1 MMKAGFALP
10 QVGKNLGP
18 QGLRK
23 VAEAAESLGYDSVW
37 VLDRILWPIHPQ
49 ETYPATPDGI
59 LPEEYQAVLDPI
71 ETLTYA
77 AAVTKRVRL
86 GTSILVL
93 PYLGPVLAAR
103 RLATLDVLSEG
114 RVMCGAG
121 AGWSHDEFEACGL
134 PFKGRDERM
143 AELLNAVIAIW
154 TQDPVEFSGKYYRI
168 PASKIGPKPVQKP
181 HPPIYQAAHATRAL
195 IRAAQLTQGW
205 NAFGPSSWDLLASQS
220 KILRDAAAQAG
231 KSPTACEVVL
241 RTSITLSER
250 TRPADGALF
259 TGTLEQIKADT
270 QQAASLGV
278 AQIIYDVQFNAGMN
292 VETMLKQAEQLRA
305 LV

>member
-1 MMKAGFALP
+1 MKAGFGLP
-10 QVGKNLGP
+10 QTGKHVGP

-37 VLDRILWPIHPQ
+37 VLDRLLWPIHPQ
-49 ETYPATPDGI
+49 DTYPATPDGS
-59 LPEEYQAVLDPI
+59 LPEEYQSVLDPI
-71 ETLTYA
+71 ETLTYV

-93 PYLGPVLAAR
+93 PYQGPILAAR

-114 RVMCGAG
+114 RVLCGAG
-121 AGWSHDEFEACGL
+121 SGWSHDEFEACGL

-154 TQDPVEFSGKYYRI
+154 TQDPVEFSGKFYRI
-168 PASKIGPKPVQKP
+168 PAAKIGPKPVQKP

-205 NAFGPSSWDLLASQS
+205 NAFGPPSWDSLASQS
-220 KILRDAAAQAG
+220 KILKDAAAQAG
-231 KSPTACEVVL
+231 KPQAACEVVL
-241 RTSITLSER
+241 RTSVSLSD
-250 TRPADGALF
+250 RPRAEGGELF
-259 TGTLEQIKADT
+259 TGTLEQIKGDT
-270 QQAASLGV
+270 QRAASLGV
-278 AQIIYDVQFNAGMN
+278 AQIIFDVQFNAGMN
-292 VETMLKQAEQLRA
+292 IETMLKQAEILRA

>member
-1 MMKAGFALP
+1 MKAGFGLP
-10 QVGKNLGP
+10 QTGKQVGP

-37 VLDRILWPIHPQ
+37 VLDRLLWPIHPQ
-49 ETYPATPDGI
+49 DTYPATPDGS
-59 LPEEYQAVLDPI
+59 LPEEYQSVLDPI

-93 PYLGPVLAAR
+93 PYQGPVLAAR

-114 RVMCGAG
+114 RVLCGAG
-121 AGWSHDEFEACGL
+121 SGWSHDEFDACGL

-143 AELLNAVIAIW
+143 AELLNAMIAIW

-168 PASKIGPKPVQKP
+168 PAAKIGPKPVQKP
-181 HPPIYQAAHATRAL
+181 HPPIYQAAHTTRAL
-195 IRAAQLTQGW
+195 IRAAQLTDGW
-205 NAFGPSSWDLLASQS
+205 NAFGPPSWDSLANQS
-220 KILRDAAAQAG
+220 KILLDAATQAG
-231 KSPTACEVVL
+231 KPAQACEVVL
-241 RTSITLSER
+241 RTSVSLSD
-250 TRPADGALF
+250 RPRAEGAELF
-259 TGTLEQIKADT
+259 TGTLEQIKADAR
-270 QQAASLGV
+270 QAAALGV
-278 AQIIYDVQFNAGMN
+278 AQIIFDVQFNSGMN
-292 VETMLKQAEQLRA
+292 IETMLKQAELLRG

>member
-1 MMKAGFALP
+1 MKAGFGLP
-10 QVGKNLGP
+10 QTGKHVGP

-37 VLDRILWPIHPQ
+37 VLDRLLWPIHPQ
-49 ETYPATPDGI
+49 DTYPATPDGS
-59 LPEEYQAVLDPI
+59 LPEEYQSVLDPI
-71 ETLTYA
+71 ETLTYV

-93 PYLGPVLAAR
+93 PYQGPILAAR

-114 RVMCGAG
+114 RVLCGAG
-121 AGWSHDEFEACGL
+121 SGWSHDEFEACGL

-143 AELLNAVIAIW
+143 AELLNAMIAIW
-154 TQDPVEFSGKYYRI
+154 TQDPVEFSGKFYRI
-168 PASKIGPKPVQKP
+168 PAAKIGPKPVQKP

-205 NAFGPSSWDLLASQS
+205 NAFRAPQLGF
-220 KILRDAAAQAG
+220 AG
-231 KSPTACEVVL
+231 EPIQNPEGRGCAGWQDTRAACEVVL
-241 RTSITLSER
+241 RTSVSLSD
-250 TRPADGALF
+250 RPRAEGGELF
-259 TGTLEQIKADT
+259 TGTLEQIKGDT
-270 QQAASLGV
+270 QRAASLGV
-278 AQIIYDVQFNAGMN
+278 AQIIFDVQFNAGMN
-292 VETMLKQAEQLRA
+292 IETMLKQAEMLRA

>member
-1 MMKAGFALP
+1 MKAGFGLP
-10 QVGKNLGP
+10 QTGKHVGP

-37 VLDRILWPIHPQ
+37 VLDRLLWPIRPQ
-49 ETYPATPDGI
+49 DTYPATPDGS
-59 LPEEYQAVLDPI
+59 LPEEYQSVLDPI
-71 ETLTYA
+71 ETLTYV

-93 PYLGPVLAAR
+93 PYQGPILAAR

-114 RVMCGAG
+114 RVLCGAG
-121 AGWSHDEFEACGL
+121 SGWSHDEFEACGL

-143 AELLNAVIAIW
+143 AELLSAMIAIW
-154 TQDPVEFSGKYYRI
+154 TQDPVEFSGKFYRI
-168 PASKIGPKPVQKP
+168 PAAKIGPKPVQKP

-205 NAFGPSSWDLLASQS
+205 NAFGPPSWDSLANQS
-220 KILRDAAAQAG
+220 KILKDAAALTGKPQA
-231 KSPTACEVVL
+231 ACEVVL
-241 RTSITLSER
+241 RTSVSLSD
-250 TRPADGALF
+250 RPRAEGGELF
-259 TGTLEQIKADT
+259 TGTLEQIKGDT
-270 QQAASLGV
+270 QRAASLGV
-278 AQIIYDVQFNAGMN
+278 AQIIFDVQFNAGMN
-292 VETMLKQAEQLRA
+292 IETMLKQAAMLRA

>member
-1 MMKAGFALP
+1 MKAGFGLP
-10 QVGKNLGP
+10 QTGKHVGP

-37 VLDRILWPIHPQ
+37 VLDRLLWPIHPQ
-49 ETYPATPDGI
+49 DTYPATPDGS
-59 LPEEYQAVLDPI
+59 LPEEYQSVLDPI
-71 ETLTYA
+71 ETLTYV

-93 PYLGPVLAAR
+93 PYQGPILAAR

-114 RVMCGAG
+114 RVLCGAG
-121 AGWSHDEFEACGL
+121 SGWSHDEFEACGL

-154 TQDPVEFSGKYYRI
+154 TQDPVEFSGKFYRI
-168 PASKIGPKPVQKP
+168 PAAKIGPKPVQKP

-195 IRAAQLTQGW
+195 IRAAQLTEGW
-205 NAFGPSSWDLLASQS
+205 NAFGPSSWDSLASQS

-231 KSPTACEVVL
+231 KTPEAGEVVL
-241 RTSITLSER
+241 RTSVSLSER
-250 TRPADGALF
+250 PRGDGGELF
-259 TGTLEQIKADT
+259 TGTREQIKGDT

-278 AQIIYDVQFNAGMN
+278 AQIIFDVQFNAGMN
-292 VETMLKQAEQLRA
+292 IETMLKQAEILRA

>member
-1 MMKAGFALP
+1 
-10 QVGKNLGP
+10 
-18 QGLRK
+18 
-23 VAEAAESLGYDSVW
+23 
-37 VLDRILWPIHPQ
+37 
-49 ETYPATPDGI
+49 
-59 LPEEYQAVLDPI
+59 
-71 ETLTYA
+71 
-77 AAVTKRVRL
+77 
-86 GTSILVL
+86 
-93 PYLGPVLAAR
+93 
-103 RLATLDVLSEG
+103 
-114 RVMCGAG
+114 MCGAG
-121 AGWSHDEFEACGL
+121 AGLSHDEFEACGL

-143 AELLNAVIAIW
+143 AELLNAMIAIW

-205 NAFGPSSWDLLASQS
+205 NAFGPSSGDELTSKS
-220 KILRDAAAQAG
+220 KILKDAAAAPG

-241 RTSITLSER
+241 RTSVTISVSAR
-250 TRPADGALF
+250 GPNNGDALF

-270 QQAASLGV
+270 QQAAGLGV
-278 AQIIYDVQFNAGMN
+278 AQIIYDVQFNGGIN

>member
-1 MMKAGFALP
+1 MKAGFGLP

-23 VAEAAESLGYDSVW
+23 VAEAAEGLDYDSVW
-37 VLDRILWPIHPQ
+37 VLDRLLWPIHPQ
-49 ETYPATPDGI
+49 DTYPATADGS
-59 LPEEYQAVLDPI
+59 LPQEYQSVLDPI

-143 AELLNAVIAIW
+143 TELLSAIIAIW
-154 TQDPVEFSGKYYRI
+154 TQDPVEFSGRYYRI

-181 HPPIYQAAHATRAL
+181 HPPIYQAAHATKAL
-195 IRAAQLTQGW
+195 IRAAQLTDGW
-205 NAFGPSSWDLLASQS
+205 NAFGPSSWKELANQS
-220 KILRDAAAQAG
+220 RILRDASAAAG
-231 KSPTACEVVL
+231 KSATACEVVL
-241 RTSITLSER
+241 RTSISISD
-250 TRPADGALF
+250 RPRAADGALF
-259 TGTLEQIKADT
+259 TGTLEQIKTDT
-270 QQAASLGV
+270 NQAASLGV
-278 AQIIYDVQFNAGMN
+278 ARIIYDVQFNEGMT
-292 VETMLKQAEQLRA
+292 VATMLKQAEQLRA